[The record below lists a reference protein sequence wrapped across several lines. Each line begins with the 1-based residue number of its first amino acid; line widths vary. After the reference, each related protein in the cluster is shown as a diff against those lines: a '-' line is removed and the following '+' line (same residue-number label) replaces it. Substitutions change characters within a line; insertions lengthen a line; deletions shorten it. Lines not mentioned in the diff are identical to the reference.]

1 MDWSAQI
8 FNYCERGLNPA
19 FWAEP
24 FNALSNAAFI
34 IAAAYAYLDYTK
46 RGRSSRAEL
55 ALIVLVAVIGT
66 GSFLFHTFA
75 TRWAAIADTAP
86 IGIFMLAYI
95 AFALRRFLNTP
106 WILVLALMAVFIF
119 SLRWAGSMEC
129 GPELLPITSAA
140 RRSCLNGSLAYA
152 PACVALAA
160 ISAVLWTK
168 RNPTARV
175 LTLATGVFVTSLTF
189 RSLDIE
195 VCAISTVLGQ
205 ARGTHALWHLLNG
218 LLLYL
223 LLIAAINS
231 QAHRDIRDETKST

>member
-34 IAAAYAYLDYTK
+34 FAAAFAYAEYKK
-46 RGRSSRAEL
+46 RERSSGAEL
-55 ALIVLVAVIGT
+55 ALIALVAVIGI

-75 TRWAAIADTAP
+75 TRWAAVADTAP
-86 IGIFMLAYI
+86 IAIFMFAYV
-95 AFALRRFLNTP
+95 AFALRRFLATR
-106 WILVLALMAVFIF
+106 WAIILVILAAFLF
-119 SLRWAGSMEC
+119 SLRWAGSLEC
-129 GPELLPITSAA
+129 GPELLPITAA
-140 RRSCLNGSLAYA
+140 AGRRCLNGSLAYA
-152 PACVALAA
+152 PACAALAA
-160 ISAVLWTK
+160 ISAILWLK

-175 LTLATGVFVTSLTF
+175 LTLATCVFAASLTF

-195 VCAISTVLGQ
+195 FCAISTVLGQ
-205 ARGTHALWHLLNG
+205 VRGTHALWHLLNG

-231 QAHRDIRDETKST
+231 PTDRGMRDETILT